1 MSSRNRSIRF
11 KIFLLLLLP
20 LLSLSALWGF
30 VLNLTVSDGQALL
43 RANRL
48 YETIGVTSTDLGL
61 QLQSER
67 AASATSGGKRGREL
81 TAQRERT
88 DTSLAAFSAA
98 VAATDDDRLRK
109 TLHDTTEELDRL
121 DSIRAALDAGLET
134 RLHTI
139 NAYNQLLDT
148 LFRLYEQLTSV
159 PDLPIFQQ
167 ASALQAMSNARE
179 IISRES
185 ALVGAVLTNGKM
197 AEAEASAF
205 TEYVATRKFLHTRA
219 LSTLDAELRVPY
231 EKFFATSAFSR
242 FTQAESRIAI
252 SGDPPLNT
260 EEWTEPVAEVSKQLD
275 RLGANSARILS
286 ERSASVSTTVL
297 VRIAVAGGVGLLA
310 VIASIIIS
318 VRFGRRLSSELAG
331 LRTAALDLAEVRL
344 PRLVS
349 RLRAGEDV
357 NVRKEA
363 PPLKVSGAAEIIDV
377 AKAFASVQRTAVEA
391 AVGQANLRRGISLV
405 FLNLARRKQGLLHR
419 QLGLLDGMQRRT
431 HDPDELEELFR
442 LDHLT
447 TRMRRH
453 AEGLIILSGSAPGR
467 AMRRPVP
474 AIDVVRAAVAEVE
487 DYTRIAV
494 QHMPQAALDGS
505 AAADLV
511 HLAAELLENATLYS
525 PPDTIVQV
533 RGDSV
538 SNGYA
543 IEIEDRGLGL
553 SSDEYAR
560 LNGLLVAP
568 PEFDLADS
576 DRLGLFVVAKLAA
589 RHGVSVLLRASPF
602 GGTTAIVLIPRGLL
616 VERPALPT
624 AEPPKRDR
632 KPLALVGGTTTTH
645 KGLPRRV
652 RQANIAQQLK
662 APEPEPESRPERSPD
677 EVRDLFSAFQRGTER
692 GREEEAQEGDL

>member
-1 MSSRNRSIRF
+1 M
-11 KIFLLLLLP
+11 LLLP

-43 RANRL
+43 RANTL
-48 YETIGVTSTDLGL
+48 YETIGVTSTELGL
-61 QLQSER
+61 QLQAER
-67 AASATSGGKRGREL
+67 AASATAPARRGREL
-81 TAQRERT
+81 SAQRERT
-88 DTSLAAFSAA
+88 DTALAAFTTA
-98 VAATDDDRLRK
+98 VAATDDDKLRQP
-109 TLHDTTEELDRL
+109 LRDTAGELARL
-121 DSIRAALDAGLET
+121 DSIRAAHDAGLET

-139 NAYNQLLDT
+139 NAYNHLLDT
-148 LFRLYEQLTSV
+148 LFRLYEQLTAV

-167 ASALQAMSNARE
+167 AAALQAMSNARE
-179 IISRES
+179 IIARES
-185 ALVGAVLTNGKM
+185 ALVGAVLANGKM
-197 AEAEASAF
+197 AEAEAAAF
-205 TEYVATRKFLHTRA
+205 TEYVATRTFLHTRA
-219 LSTLDAELRVPY
+219 LATLDTELRAPY
-231 EKFFATSAFSR
+231 DRFFSGPGYSR
-242 FTQAESRIAI
+242 FARAESRIAI
-252 SGDPPLNT
+252 TGAAPPDP
-260 EEWTEPVAEVSKQLD
+260 EQWTEPVAEVTKQLD
-275 RLGANSARILS
+275 KLGAASARILA
-286 ERSASVSTTVL
+286 ERSADVSTTVM

-331 LRTAALDLAEVRL
+331 LRSAALDLAEVRL
-344 PRLVS
+344 PRLVA
-349 RLRAGEDV
+349 RLRAGEEV

-363 PPLKVSGAAEIIDV
+363 PPFKVSGAAEILDV

-391 AVGQANLRRGISLV
+391 AVGQANLRHGISQV

-431 HDPDELEELFR
+431 DDADELEDLFR

-467 AMRRPVP
+467 VWHEPVP
-474 AIDVVRAAVAEVE
+474 ALDVVRAAVAEVE

-494 QHMPQAALDGS
+494 EHMPQAAVDGA
-505 AAADLV
+505 AAADMV
-511 HLAAELLENATLYS
+511 HLVAELLENATIYS
-525 PPDTIVQV
+525 PPNTTVQV

-538 SNGYA
+538 SNGYV
-543 IEIEDRGLGL
+543 IEVEDRGLGL
-553 SSDEYAR
+553 SPEEYAR
-560 LNGLLVAP
+560 LNGLLLNP

-576 DRLGLFVVAKLAA
+576 DRLGLFVVARLAA
-589 RHGVSVLLRASPF
+589 RHGVNVLVRASPF

-616 VERPALPT
+616 VERSALPP

-632 KPLALVGGTTTTH
+632 KPLALVGGTTATH

-652 RQANIAQQLK
+652 KQANLAPQLK
-662 APEPEPESRPERSPD
+662 APEPEPETHPERSPD

-692 GREEEAQEGDL
+692 GREVEAQEGDL